1 MLRHLEIRGVGPA
14 RAMKVD
20 LGERVNLVTG
30 DNGVGKSFLLD
41 VIWWSLTR
49 TWAAEPARPR
59 SDANPAI
66 EFRFDTRSKAAHPVT
81 ASFDAKRQEWSRN
94 QRGRPADPGLVLYAQ
109 VDGGFS
115 VWDPARNYYKT
126 REGADPE
133 RPQAF
138 TFTRDEVW
146 YGKGD
151 PARPVCN
158 GLVRDWLTWQLEKG
172 EALRLTESALARL
185 APPDEPIVLGSPA
198 VVSGSTQRVPTLRA
212 SNGQEV
218 PITLASAGLRRICAL
233 AYLLVWTWLE
243 NRAQSQLQ
251 KLPPVRDITFLIDEL
266 ESHLH
271 PRWQRT
277 ILGALRGLVDHLLG
291 AGGARVQIVA
301 TTHSPL
307 VMVAAED
314 WFGKD
319 DAWLD
324 LDLVDGEVEV
334 VPREFE
340 RRGVAAAWLRSEAFN
355 QVSDRAP
362 ETQRLLDEVA
372 RALQSGPV
380 PGEQLRTF
388 EERLAAKLGPHDPFW
403 PRWRHLTAGPAPSQP
418 APPASGRPST
428 AREPAPQWPSPRRPR
443 ASKR

>member
-1 MLRHLEIRGVGPA
+1 
-14 RAMKVD
+14 
-20 LGERVNLVTG
+20 
-30 DNGVGKSFLLD
+30 
-41 VIWWSLTR
+41 
-49 TWAAEPARPR
+49 
-59 SDANPAI
+59 
-66 EFRFDTRSKAAHPVT
+66 
-81 ASFDAKRQEWSRN
+81 
-94 QRGRPADPGLVLYAQ
+94 
-109 VDGGFS
+109 
-115 VWDPARNYYKT
+115 
-126 REGADPE
+126 
-133 RPQAF
+133 
-138 TFTRDEVW
+138 
-146 YGKGD
+146 
-151 PARPVCN
+151 
-158 GLVRDWLTWQLEKG
+158 
-172 EALRLTESALARL
+172 
-185 APPDEPIVLGSPA
+185 
-198 VVSGSTQRVPTLRA
+198 
-212 SNGQEV
+212 
-218 PITLASAGLRRICAL
+218 
-233 AYLLVWTWLE
+233 VWTWLE

-418 APPASGRPST
+418 ARPASGRPST